1 MNNIRKKYQQKNQA
15 ISEMVGRVDKE
26 LDLGE
31 CIQKM
36 GDKTDTIKKILKSL
50 QEETEKCIMQ
60 TDDKL
65 ADKYFSSPKLERR
78 STIFE
83 KQTKSLYDTMTT
95 YGRDLDKFSSNR
107 DDRLNG
113 DSKNLGKCLMK
124 FGNSIE
130 QLTDQKI
137 ALENR
142 IRQDFIDPL
151 DQLLAKDFKEVSYHR
166 KKLESRRLNYSYQ

>member
-31 CIQKM
+31 GIQKM
-36 GDKTDTIKKILKSL
+36 GDKTDAFKKVIKSL
-50 QEETEKCIMQ
+50 QEETEKCIML

-83 KQTKSLYDTMTT
+83 KQMQIEATISQLSLVCDIWPFPRAFT
-95 YGRDLDKFSSNR
+95 
-107 DDRLNG
+107 
-113 DSKNLGKCLMK
+113 
-124 FGNSIE
+124 
-130 QLTDQKI
+130 
-137 ALENR
+137 
-142 IRQDFIDPL
+142 
-151 DQLLAKDFKEVSYHR
+151 
-166 KKLESRRLNYSYQ
+166 